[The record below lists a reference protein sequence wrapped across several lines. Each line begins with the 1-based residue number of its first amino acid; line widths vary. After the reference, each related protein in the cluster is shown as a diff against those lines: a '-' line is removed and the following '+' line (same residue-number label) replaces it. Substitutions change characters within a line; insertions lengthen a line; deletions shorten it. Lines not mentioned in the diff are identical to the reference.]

1 MLSRRQVLRQLS
13 SLPLIGGLL
22 GGILTDEAAAAA
34 SHFTYLDDGYHDYF
48 NELGLRTVINA
59 KGTYTSLT
67 GSLMPPEV
75 QEAWDY
81 AANHYVELTD
91 LQDKAGR
98 RIAEIGRSEA
108 AMVTAGAASA
118 LTLGTAA
125 TITGT
130 DEEKIRKL
138 PNLDGP
144 RREVIIQKS
153 HRFGYD
159 HAVRNTGIKLVEV
172 EGREELE
179 EAVNENTVMMLF
191 LNKANPEGEIQDE
204 EFVELGQ
211 KHDVPTFNDCAADV
225 PPVEHLWEYNE
236 MGFDLVTFS
245 GGKGLRGPQSA
256 GLLFGREDLIEAA
269 KLQHVPFGDTIGR
282 GMKVNKEEVLAMLV
296 ALERYVNLDHEAQW
310 ERWKSQIESIQS
322 AADTVPGVET
332 EYYVPDI
339 ANHVPSLRISWDQ
352 DQVQITPAEVQQRLR
367 EGHPSIEVNGG
378 SEDISL
384 TTWMMRPEEVR
395 FVGERIHQLLE
406 GATAQS

>member
-1 MLSRRQVLRQLS
+1 MISRRKVLRQLANV
-13 SLPLIGGLL
+13 PLVGGMLGGLT
-22 GGILTDEAAAAA
+22 GFEVGQKA
-34 SHFTYLDDGYHDYF
+34 SHPDLSDPDYRDYF
-48 NELGLRTVINA
+48 NEMGLRTIVNA

-75 QEAWDY
+75 REAWNY
-81 AANHYVELTD
+81 ASRHYVDLNA
-91 LQDKAGR
+91 LQDEAGR
-98 RIAEIGRSEA
+98 RIASMCKSES

-138 PNLDGP
+138 PNLPGP

-191 LNKANPEGEIQDE
+191 LNKSNPEGEIKHQ
-204 EFVELGQ
+204 EFVELGK
-211 KHDVPTFNDCAADV
+211 KHDIPTFNDCAADV
-225 PPVEHLWEYNE
+225 PPVEHLWKYTE

-245 GGKGLRGPQSA
+245 GGKGIRGPQSA
-256 GLLFGREDLIEAA
+256 GLLLGREDLIEAA
-269 KLQHVPFGDTIGR
+269 KLQHVPHGDTIGR
-282 GMKVNKEEVLAMLV
+282 GMKVNKEEVLAMTV
-296 ALERYVNLDHEAQW
+296 AVERYVNLDHEKQW
-310 ERWKSQIESIQS
+310 GRWKSQVEQIQE
-322 AADTVPGVET
+322 TVETLQGVET

-339 ANHVPSLRISWDQ
+339 ANHVPSLRITWDQ
-352 DQVQITPAEVQQRLR
+352 ETVQITPSEAQQKLR
-367 EGHPSIEVNGG
+367 EGHPSIELRGG
-378 SEDISL
+378 SEDLSVS
-384 TTWMMRPEEVR
+384 TWMMRPEEVR
-395 FVGERIHQLLE
+395 FVGRRIREVLE
-406 GATAQS
+406 EAAV

>member
-130 DEEKIRKL
+130 DEEKIRTL

-204 EFVELGQ
+204 EFVELGK

-269 KLQHVPFGDTIGR
+269 KLQHVPYGNTIGR

>member
-1 MLSRRQVLRQLS
+1 MLAGEAVEAGAFELSRF
-13 SLPLIGGLL
+13 
-22 GGILTDEAAAAA
+22 E
-34 SHFTYLDDGYHDYF
+34 YLDDEYHDYF
-48 NELGLRTVINA
+48 NELGLRTIINA

-81 AANHYVELTD
+81 AANHYVELTN
-91 LQDKAGR
+91 LQDKAGQ
-98 RIAEIGRSEA
+98 RIAEIGHSES

-130 DEEKIRKL
+130 DEEKIQKL
-138 PNLDGP
+138 PNLSGP

-179 EAVNENTVMMLF
+179 EQVNENTVMMLF
-191 LNKANPEGEIQDE
+191 LNKANPDGQIQDE
-204 EFVELGQ
+204 EFVELGK
-211 KHDVPTFNDCAADV
+211 KHGVPTFNDCAADV
-225 PPVEHLWEYNE
+225 PPVENLWKYNE

-269 KLQHVPFGDTIGR
+269 KLQHVPYGDTIGR

-310 ERWKSQIESIQS
+310 ERWKSQIEYIQEQVES
-322 AADTVPGVET
+322 VSGVET
-332 EYYVPDI
+332 EYHVPEI
-339 ANHVPSLRISWDQ
+339 ANHVPTLRISWDES
-352 DQVQITPAEVQQRLR
+352 QVGISPSAVQERLR
-367 EGHPSIEVNGG
+367 NGHPSVEVIGG
-378 SEDISL
+378 DEDISV
-384 TTWMMRPEEVR
+384 TTWMMRPEEVN
-395 FVGERIHQLLE
+395 FVGHRLREVLM
-406 GATAQS
+406 GATT

>member
-1 MLSRRQVLRQLS
+1 M
-13 SLPLIGGLL
+13 L
-22 GGILTDEAAAAA
+22 GGVLTGEAAEVGV
-34 SHFTYLDDGYHDYF
+34 SHLKYLDDGYHDYF
-48 NELGLRTVINA
+48 NELGLRTIINA

-81 AANHYVELTD
+81 AANHYVELTN
-91 LQDKAGR
+91 LQDRAGE
-98 RIAEIGRSEA
+98 RIAEIGRSEE

-138 PNLDGP
+138 PNLSGP
-144 RREVIIQKS
+144 QREVIIQKS

-159 HAVRNTGIKLVEV
+159 HAVRNTGIELVEV
-172 EGREELE
+172 EGHEELE

-204 EFVELGQ
+204 EFVELGK
-211 KHDVPTFNDCAADV
+211 KHGVPTFNDCAADV

-269 KLQHVPFGDTIGR
+269 KLQHVPYGNTIGR

-310 ERWKSQIESIQS
+310 ERWKSQIKMIQS
-322 AADTVPGVET
+322 AAGSIPGVET

-339 ANHVPSLRISWDQ
+339 ANHVPSLRIAWDQ
-352 DQVQITPAEVQQRLR
+352 DQVEIPPSEVQQRLR

-384 TTWMMRPEEVR
+384 TTWMMRPEEAR
-395 FVGERIHQLLE
+395 FVGQRIQEVLE
-406 GATAQS
+406 GAATKS